1 MAVFF
6 NNSVLSP
13 VSSSYTSI
21 AMNAPI
27 ITSPTDIIVLT
38 WDISLIEV
46 TIATTAKSR
55 ITKPITVLIAN
66 CALLPTVALPAI
78 SLFLLLKKYKP
89 AAVYITASTSV

>member
-21 AMNAPI
+21 AMNALI
-27 ITSPTDIIVLT
+27 ITRPTGNTTSTKDIA
-38 WDISLIEV
+38 SNEV
-46 TIATTAKSR
+46 TTANTAKSR
-55 ITKPITVLIAN
+55 MINPIIVLIAN

-89 AAVYITASTSV
+89 IAAYITASTTV